1 METLEAIKAIVRA
14 GKASEAREII
24 EKAASGAKVAY
35 DHIRSQTDYT
45 PEALRRKMKEAYQ
58 GRRAYVDS
66 ELEALASRIGY
77 DDRADVALAFGT
89 AGLAGDPA
97 SLAISMRDA
106 QDRAAKEESS
116 DGLLELVRRAT
127 RNGDEVLARA
137 AAQRAMELRYDKPL
151 HEFCETR
158 SEAVDSAVD
167 RIWNVQR
174 RDINTIEWTV
184 RLSALK
190 PPEVR

>member
-1 METLEAIKAIVRA
+1 METLDAITAIVRA
-14 GKASEAREII
+14 GKGQEARELI
-24 EKAASGAKVAY
+24 ERAGRAAKASY
-35 DHIRSQTDYT
+35 DRIKSDTDYT
-45 PEALRRKMKEAYQ
+45 PDARRRRMEEVYQ
-58 GRRAYVDS
+58 GRRQALDQ
-66 ELEALASRIGY
+66 ELTSLASRVGY
-77 DDRADVALAFGT
+77 DDRADVARAFGI

-116 DGLLELVRRAT
+116 DGLVDLVRRAT

-158 SEAVDSAVD
+158 PALDSIVED
-167 RIWNVQR
+167 IWNAQR
-174 RDINTIEWTV
+174 RGVNRLQWTV
-184 RLSALK
+184 QLSALK
-190 PPEVR
+190 PPTIR

>member
-1 METLEAIKAIVRA
+1 METLDAITAIVRA
-14 GKASEAREII
+14 GKGQEVRELIERAGRATKAS
-24 EKAASGAKVAY
+24 Y
-35 DHIRSQTDYT
+35 DRVKNDTDYT
-45 PEALRRKMKEAYQ
+45 PDARRRRMEEVYQ
-58 GRRAYVDS
+58 GARQALDQ
-66 ELEALASRIGY
+66 ELTSLASRVGY
-77 DDRADVALAFGT
+77 DDRADVARAFGI

-116 DGLLELVRRAT
+116 DGLVDLVRRAT

-158 SEAVDSAVD
+158 PALDSIVED
-167 RIWNVQR
+167 IWQAQR
-174 RDINTIEWTV
+174 RGVNRLQWTV
-184 RLSALK
+184 QLSSLK
-190 PPEVR
+190 PPTIR

>member
-1 METLEAIKAIVRA
+1 METLDAITAIVRA
-14 GKASEAREII
+14 GKGQEARELI
-24 EKAASGAKVAY
+24 ERAGRAAKASY
-35 DHIRSQTDYT
+35 DRIKSDTDYT
-45 PEALRRKMKEAYQ
+45 PDARRRRMEEVYQ
-58 GRRAYVDS
+58 GRRQALDQ
-66 ELEALASRIGY
+66 ELTSLASRVGY
-77 DDRADVALAFGT
+77 DDRADVARAFGI

-116 DGLLELVRRAT
+116 DGLVDLVRRAT

-151 HEFCETR
+151 HEFVETR
-158 SEAVDSAVD
+158 PALDSIVED
-167 RIWNVQR
+167 IWNAQR
-174 RDINTIEWTV
+174 RGVNRLQWTV

-190 PPEVR
+190 PPTIR